1 MRKILAAA
9 ALSAGLVAAVIAADV
24 NDWPYHDHDAGG
36 SRFSPLKQ
44 ITPANAGKLQLAWTF
59 DTGVSGLQVT
69 PLVINGMMYAT
80 AGKDV
85 IALEPETA
93 KVIWRYTA
101 PAAVSRRGVAYWPG
115 DRDTPPR
122 LFTGSGDRLL
132 AVDAERGK
140 PSQGFG
146 DGDTGSVDLKTSIR
160 GDVDGGFSLTS
171 PPTIYK
177 NIVITGGNNGEQSPS
192 SGLYGD
198 IRGWDAKTGKL
209 LWSFHTVPR
218 AGEPGV
224 ETWEG
229 DSWKN
234 RSGTNVWSFFTIDT
248 ERGIVYAPI
257 GAPTSDYYGADRHG
271 ANLYGNSVVA
281 LDAATGKLKWHQQ
294 LVHHDIWDYDVPAA
308 PTLVDVTRNGK
319 TTPAVAVMTKMSL
332 VFIFDRVT
340 GQPIFGMEERP
351 VPQSAVPGEKTWPT
365 QPFPLKPAPLARNT
379 FDPEKDFYNL
389 TPEHAAYCKGLWKD
403 NAMYP
408 KGPYT
413 PPDVEGT
420 MLTFPSTLGGGN
432 WSGFSYD
439 PTLGLAFTSVMN
451 IGQVAKMVQG
461 AARGST
467 IPTWV
472 RRSPWGGAVGR
483 FWNPETKIPCSA
495 GPFGELVAVDVNR
508 GEIAWK
514 VPIGFFESL
523 KEKGFGNTGTLNI
536 GGSIATAGG
545 VLFIGAT
552 IDCRFR
558 AFESKTGKQ
567 LWETTLP
574 ACAHTTPMTFLGKDG
589 RQYVVVAAG
598 GGSFLGAQP
607 GSNILAFALPRAT
620 PSGP

>member
-1 MRKILAAA
+1 MRGSHA
-9 ALSAGLVAAVIAADV
+9 ALVIAADV

-59 DTGVSGLQVT
+59 DTGVSG
-69 PLVINGMMYAT
+69 PSGRRRCVINGIMYVT
-80 AGKDV
+80 AGKDI

-146 DGDTGSVDLKTSIR
+146 DGDTGSVDLKASIR

-257 GAPTSDYYGADRHG
+257 GAPTSDYYGGDRHG

-308 PTLVDVTRNGK
+308 PTLVDVKRNGK

-340 GQPIFGMEERP
+340 GEPIFGMEERP
-351 VPQSAVPGEKTWPT
+351 VPQSGVPGEKTWPT

-389 TPEHAAYCKGLWKD
+389 TPDHAAYCKELWKD
-403 NAMYP
+403 NAMYT

-413 PPDVEGT
+413 PPDVEGDDADVPEHAGWRQ
-420 MLTFPSTLGGGN
+420 LERVLVRSDAR
-432 WSGFSYD
+432 SGLHQRD
-439 PTLGLAFTSVMN
+439 EHRPGRQDGAGHGPRQHGADV
-451 IGQVAKMVQG
+451 G
-461 AARGST
+461 AAQPVGRRGRAILESRDEDSVLGR
-467 IPTWV
+467 PV
-472 RRSPWGGAVGR
+472 RRARRPPTSTRAR
-483 FWNPETKIPCSA
+483 S
-495 GPFGELVAVDVNR
+495 R
-508 GEIAWK
+508 GK
-514 VPIGFFESL
+514 VPL
-523 KEKGFGNTGTLNI
+523 R
-536 GGSIATAGG
+536 
-545 VLFIGAT
+545 VL
-552 IDCRFR
+552 
-558 AFESKTGKQ
+558 
-567 LWETTLP
+567 P
-574 ACAHTTPMTFLGKDG
+574 
-589 RQYVVVAAG
+589 
-598 GGSFLGAQP
+598 GAQGERVRQDRHAQHRRQHRDRRRRDLHRRDDRLAASARSSRRP
-607 GSNILAFALPRAT
+607 ASSCGRRRTGLRARHADDLPRQGRPLVRCRRRRAAAASSPRPRHGSNILAFALPREA
-620 PSGP
+620 SVSRK